1 MTAFRLI
8 NFRGLSPQR
17 KAPPTTGRQTRESAW
32 SSIQKPHT
40 APNAAFRKISVLPTR
55 PSRLRTNKERRT
67 MRKPTASPPCPRPAR
82 RAHSPSIRH
91 RKNLPVP
98 AIPRSISQNAKS
110 AGQGTS
116 SGVPPSPV
124 IPSGARITHTHTRA
138 GQGAISQRPRHEPP
152 RPARSFAFNPSSKSP
167 ACSLSRA
174 LFRRTQRAPDRER
187 TQASRP
193 HPSSHPARKLRC
205 TQTHAGQS
213 PVHGIPAMSRS
224 IRRALTRLW
233 LYHCSS
239 MRRIS
244 SFFCSAAMKSSML
257 ICPALY

>member
-1 MTAFRLI
+1 
-8 NFRGLSPQR
+8 
-17 KAPPTTGRQTRESAW
+17 
-32 SSIQKPHT
+32 
-40 APNAAFRKISVLPTR
+40 
-55 PSRLRTNKERRT
+55 